1 MLKNA
6 NFEIL
11 YIYMTHIYVYMY
23 IIYNVCIVYAVVF
36 IEWIKGP
43 GGRSISQALQGNA
56 KS

>member
-1 MLKNA
+1 
-6 NFEIL
+6 
-11 YIYMTHIYVYMY
+11 MTHIYVYMY
-23 IIYNVCIVYAVVF
+23 IIFNVCIVYAVVF